1 MSKLITVFGAT
12 GIQGGSVIRAILNDA
27 TLSKEFK
34 IRGVT
39 RDTSKPAAKE
49 LKAKGVEVI
58 SADMSSVE
66 QAAPAVKGAHTVFLV
81 TNFWEKM
88 SEDVEI
94 AQGKAVTDASKAAG
108 VKHLIFSSL
117 LNTTEI
123 TEGRLPSIS
132 HFVGK
137 SKIEQY
143 IRDSGVPATFVLPG
157 MYMSNMFGMIN
168 KGDNGAYTLAWPVSG
183 DKAQVPLF
191 DPASDTGKFVNAA
204 IKNYPSH
211 LGKRIY
217 AATEYYTPSKITE
230 EFSEVIGAPASF
242 TQIPAEVF
250 KSFLPGAIAQE
261 MLENIL
267 LVEDT
272 GYYGGADLKESVG
285 LLDEAPITWK
295 SFVESNKEKWL

>member
-49 LKAKGVEVI
+49 LEARGVEVV
-58 SADMSSVE
+58 SADISFVE
-66 QAAPAVKGAHTVFLV
+66 QVAPVVKDAHTVFLI

-88 SEDVEI
+88 SEEI
-94 AQGKAVTDASKAAG
+94 EVAQGKAVTDASKAAG

-123 TEGRLPSIS
+123 SDGRLPNIA

-137 SKIEQY
+137 SRIEQY

-157 MYMSNMFGMIN
+157 TYMSNMFTTIRRGEE
-168 KGDNGAYTLAWPVSG
+168 GAYTLAFPVSG
-183 DKAQVPLF
+183 EKAQFPLF
-191 DPASDTGKFVNAA
+191 DAASKFVKAA
-204 IKNYPSH
+204 IQNYPSY

-217 AATEYYTPSKITE
+217 AATEYYTPARIAH
-230 EFSEVIGAPASF
+230 EFSEVIGVPASF
-242 TQIPAEVF
+242 VQIPTETF
-250 KSFLPGAIAQE
+250 KSYLPAPIAQE

-267 LVEDT
+267 LLEDP
-272 GYYGGADLKESVG
+272 GYYAGADLTESLA
-285 LLDEAPITWK
+285 LLEEAPTSWK
-295 SFVESNKEKWL
+295 SFVARHKEKWL